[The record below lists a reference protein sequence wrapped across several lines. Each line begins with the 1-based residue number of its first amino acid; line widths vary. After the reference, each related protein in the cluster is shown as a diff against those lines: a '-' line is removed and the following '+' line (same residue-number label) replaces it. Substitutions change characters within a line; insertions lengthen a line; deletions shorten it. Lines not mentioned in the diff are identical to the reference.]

1 MGCKILLT
9 DDDELV
15 VMSVESMLESE
26 GYDVTTACNGREAL
40 DKASKNT
47 YELFVLDIIMPGM
60 SGFEVCEALR
70 KLEKYAETPIVM
82 LTAKSTEQ
90 DRKKGFE
97 MGATRFLS
105 KPINPTELL
114 KVLEEVVVSK

>member
-9 DDDELV
+9 DDDELI
-15 VMSVESMLESE
+15 VMSVESMLELE
-26 GYDVTTACNGREAL
+26 GYDVTTAYNGREAL

-60 SGFEVCEALR
+60 SGFEVCKALR
-70 KLEKYAETPIVM
+70 NLEKYAETPIVM
-82 LTAKSTEQ
+82 LTAKSTEL
-90 DRKKGFE
+90 DREKGFA

-114 KVLEEVVVSK
+114 RVLEEVVLSK